1 MTDWNEKLNLA
12 ASELE
17 SAREKRDDLIKETEA
32 AIIRYQVEIETL
44 FTELEVEK
52 LLNDMNKVLFSD
64 SGTLQ
69 VTKSWEDSSSGDTE
83 ESEEDDEEVQDTD
96 FISCVLEWEENGERE
111 LAVDVGR
118 DESGLYIEVN
128 GHEISMDEETLQ
140 AAVLYAAKE
149 ELDFVCLLYTSPSP
163 RDRG

>member
-44 FTELEVEK
+44 FTELDVEK
-52 LLNDMNKVLFSD
+52 LLNDMNKVLFSG
-64 SGTLQ
+64 SGSLQ
-69 VTKSWEDSSSGDTE
+69 VTKSWEDSSSADTE

-118 DESGLYIEVN
+118 DDSGLYIEVN

-149 ELDFVCLLYTSPSP
+149 ELDFV
-163 RDRG
+163 

>member
-44 FTELEVEK
+44 FTELDVEK
-52 LLNDMNKVLFSD
+52 LLNDMNKVLFSG
-64 SGTLQ
+64 SGSLQ
-69 VTKSWEDSSSGDTE
+69 VTKSWEDSGSADTE

-118 DESGLYIEVN
+118 DDSGLYIEVN

-149 ELDFVCLLYTSPSP
+149 ELDLV
-163 RDRG
+163 

>member
-1 MTDWNEKLNLA
+1 MTDWKEKLNLA

-44 FTELEVEK
+44 FTELDVEK
-52 LLNDMNKVLFSD
+52 LLNDMNKVLFSG
-64 SGTLQ
+64 SGSLQ
-69 VTKSWEDSSSGDTE
+69 VTKSWEDSSSADTE

-140 AAVLYAAKE
+140 AAALYAVKE
-149 ELDFVCLLYTSPSP
+149 ELDFV
-163 RDRG
+163 

>member
-44 FTELEVEK
+44 FTELDVEK
-52 LLNDMNKVLFSD
+52 LLNDMNKVLFSG
-64 SGTLQ
+64 SGSLQ
-69 VTKSWEDSSSGDTE
+69 VTKSWEDSSSADTE
-83 ESEEDDEEVQDTD
+83 ESEEDDEELQDTD

-140 AAVLYAAKE
+140 AAVLYAVKE
-149 ELDFVCLLYTSPSP
+149 ELDFV
-163 RDRG
+163 

>member
-44 FTELEVEK
+44 FTELDVEK
-52 LLNDMNKVLFSD
+52 LLNDMNKVLFSG
-64 SGTLQ
+64 SGSLQ
-69 VTKSWEDSSSGDTE
+69 VTKSWEDSSSADTE

-140 AAVLYAAKE
+140 AAVLYAVKE
-149 ELDFVCLLYTSPSP
+149 ELDFV
-163 RDRG
+163 

>member
-44 FTELEVEK
+44 FTELDVEK
-52 LLNDMNKVLFSD
+52 LLNDMNKVLFSG
-64 SGTLQ
+64 SGSLQ
-69 VTKSWEDSSSGDTE
+69 VTKSWEDSSSADTE

-140 AAVLYAAKE
+140 AAVLYAVKE
-149 ELDFVCLLYTSPSP
+149 ELDLV
-163 RDRG
+163 

>member
-44 FTELEVEK
+44 FTELDVEK
-52 LLNDMNKVLFSD
+52 LLNDMNKVLFSG

-149 ELDFVCLLYTSPSP
+149 ELDFV
-163 RDRG
+163 

>member
-44 FTELEVEK
+44 FTELDVEK
-52 LLNDMNKVLFSD
+52 LLNDMNKVLFSG

-118 DESGLYIEVN
+118 DDSGLYIEVN

-140 AAVLYAAKE
+140 AAVLYAVKE
-149 ELDFVCLLYTSPSP
+149 ELDLV
-163 RDRG
+163 

>member
-44 FTELEVEK
+44 FTELDVEK
-52 LLNDMNKVLFSD
+52 LLNDMNKVLFSG
-64 SGTLQ
+64 SGSLQ
-69 VTKSWEDSSSGDTE
+69 VTKSWEDSSSADTE
-83 ESEEDDEEVQDTD
+83 ESEADDEEVQDTD

-149 ELDFVCLLYTSPSP
+149 ELDFV
-163 RDRG
+163 

>member
-44 FTELEVEK
+44 FTELDVEK
-52 LLNDMNKVLFSD
+52 LLNDMNKVLFSG
-64 SGTLQ
+64 SGSLQ

-118 DESGLYIEVN
+118 DDSGLYIEVN

-140 AAVLYAAKE
+140 AAVLYAVKE
-149 ELDFVCLLYTSPSP
+149 ELDLV
-163 RDRG
+163 

>member
-17 SAREKRDDLIKETEA
+17 SAREKRDDLMKETEA

-44 FTELEVEK
+44 FTELDVEK
-52 LLNDMNKVLFSD
+52 LLNDMNKVLFSG
-64 SGTLQ
+64 SGSLQ
-69 VTKSWEDSSSGDTE
+69 VTKSWEDSSSADTE

-140 AAVLYAAKE
+140 AAVLYAVKE
-149 ELDFVCLLYTSPSP
+149 ELDFV
-163 RDRG
+163 

>member
-44 FTELEVEK
+44 FTELDVEK
-52 LLNDMNKVLFSD
+52 LLNDMNKVLFSG
-64 SGTLQ
+64 SGSLQ
-69 VTKSWEDSSSGDTE
+69 VTKSWEDSSSADTE

-118 DESGLYIEVN
+118 EESGLYIEVN

-140 AAVLYAAKE
+140 AAVLYAVKE
-149 ELDFVCLLYTSPSP
+149 ELDFV
-163 RDRG
+163 

>member
-44 FTELEVEK
+44 FTELDVEK
-52 LLNDMNKVLFSD
+52 LLSDMNKALL
-64 SGTLQ
+64 SGSGSLQ
-69 VTKSWEDSSSGDTE
+69 VTKSWEDSSSADTE
-83 ESEEDDEEVQDTD
+83 ESEEDDEEVQNTD

-140 AAVLYAAKE
+140 AAVLYAVKE
-149 ELDFVCLLYTSPSP
+149 ELDFV
-163 RDRG
+163 

>member
-1 MTDWNEKLNLA
+1 MSNYKT
-12 ASELE
+12 
-17 SAREKRDDLIKETEA
+17 
-32 AIIRYQVEIETL
+32 
-44 FTELEVEK
+44 
-52 LLNDMNKVLFSD
+52 
-64 SGTLQ
+64 
-69 VTKSWEDSSSGDTE
+69 DTE

-140 AAVLYAAKE
+140 SAVLYAVKE
-149 ELDFVCLLYTSPSP
+149 ELDFV
-163 RDRG
+163 

>member
-44 FTELEVEK
+44 FTELDVEK
-52 LLNDMNKVLFSD
+52 LLNDMNKVLFSG
-64 SGTLQ
+64 SGSLQ
-69 VTKSWEDSSSGDTE
+69 VTKSWEDSSSADTE
-83 ESEEDDEEVQDTD
+83 ESEEDEEEVQDTD

-140 AAVLYAAKE
+140 AAVLYAVKE
-149 ELDFVCLLYTSPSP
+149 ELDFV
-163 RDRG
+163 